1 MKVFH
6 MHFVHVHVL
15 GIFDL
20 NFSVKFLK
28 QQRDFW
34 SLSIVFRVFREQNG
48 ELSVLFQSVH
58 KGP

>member
-34 SLSIVFRVFREQNG
+34 SLSIVFREQNG

-58 KGP
+58 KEP

>member
-34 SLSIVFRVFREQNG
+34 SLSIVFREQNG